1 MDHCNLDHLN
11 LKDLK
16 AVCKYYKIDHASR
29 VKRVELEALIYMAE
43 HVHALTIIHVYNNN
57 QPLNQPLGKVE
68 PNCARGTL
76 PAVEPNQ
83 RVCDASQEEEGM
95 QVMDIVP
102 DTSSNSP

>member
-1 MDHCNLDHLN
+1 MGHCNLDHLN

-16 AVCKYYKIDHASR
+16 AVCKYYKIEHASR

-43 HVHALTIIHVYNNN
+43 HVHGLEMMHFYNNFDMV
-57 QPLNQPLGKVE
+57 QVG
-68 PNCARGTL
+68 
-76 PAVEPNQ
+76 
-83 RVCDASQEEEGM
+83 EEEGM